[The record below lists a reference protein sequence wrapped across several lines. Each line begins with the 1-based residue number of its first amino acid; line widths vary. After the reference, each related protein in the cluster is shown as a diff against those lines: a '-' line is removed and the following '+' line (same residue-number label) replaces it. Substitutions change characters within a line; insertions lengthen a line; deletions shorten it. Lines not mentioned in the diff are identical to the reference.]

1 MLFLVAVSFRVPL
14 IFLNLKPTAISH
26 YSAPFDHP
34 TEAHSW
40 YYPHSR
46 MRSRSTPIT
55 TVITGCA
62 KDTRKKTRSH
72 PCVNYVNGMVWN
84 RTSRFMQSIAH
95 KIAVIP
101 SNTARSGGGESVFNG
116 VDETYRLAVYKVW
129 RPTKK
134 CCTDCKECH
143 HLLSCMSSVL
153 DEIRLRRL

>member
-1 MLFLVAVSFRVPL
+1 MLFR
-14 IFLNLKPTAISH
+14 FLAAYLYESKTSRNLSLQRAAQSSYWLLK
-26 YSAPFDHP
+26 
-34 TEAHSW
+34 W

-72 PCVNYVNGMVWN
+72 PYVNYVNGMVWN

-101 SNTARSGGGESVFNG
+101 SKPAWVGGKLSVFNG